1 MSCENCG
8 SCGTATTPSGCG
20 DKGHCSSGSC
30 NKLNTFDWLSH
41 IDLPEQANIDI
52 IEVGFKNNAR
62 KEFYRKPHYLYVTTG
77 DYVVVESAAGSY
89 DIGRVS
95 LVGELVRMQ
104 MKKKRVRDN
113 AILPNVL
120 RLANERDTERLSE
133 ARALET
139 ETLVKARAIAR
150 SLNLDMKVGDV
161 EFQGDK
167 RKVTFY
173 YTADGRIDFRE
184 LIRIYA
190 KEFKV
195 KIEMRQIGARQESA
209 RIGGIGACGRE
220 LCCSTWLSDFKSV
233 STVAARYQNL
243 AINQSKLS
251 GQCGRLKCCLNYEL
265 KSYLD
270 ALRDFPKNVDKLE
283 TQRGPVILI
292 KTDIFKKLMYYGYQ
306 QQYGVADI
314 QPLTTDQV
322 KQFAEWNAKGIK
334 PADLAALQPN
344 EAGEILMPIEQD
356 PAQMN
361 KQQRVSRLHRK
372 LDKTDG
378 AVEED
383 EPLELPDIQEKS
395 SKRRKNKK
403 RKPGQGEDKQPNNN
417 QAKGGANQDFKPSIS
432 EKPVMANNPTKENQP
447 KGGPQQ
453 HQKNKN
459 KQQQNAGN
467 PNAPKPQHNNQKQK
481 ANAEGNAI
489 PASEKTV
496 QNPNQQAKA
505 PAGERPEKAPRQPQQ
520 GQHPNQKNN
529 PQQQGKKPV
538 QNPNKPTAAPQ
549 NNNQPTANNNQPVAP
564 ANTAPSGENNPNNN
578 PNANPKNNK
587 FRFHHHKKGKN
598 NNNQN
603 KPNEK
608 NNQPPKQ

>member
-8 SCGTATTPSGCG
+8 SCGTASAPSGCG

-41 IDLPEQANIDI
+41 IDLPEQANVDI
-52 IEVGFKNNAR
+52 IEVGFKQNAR
-62 KEFYRKPHYLYVTTG
+62 KEFFRKPHYLYVNTG

-120 RLANERDTERLSE
+120 RLANERDVERLSE
-133 ARALET
+133 ARALEKD
-139 ETLVKARAIAR
+139 TLVKARAIAR

-283 TQRGPVILI
+283 TQRGTVILI
-292 KTDIFKKLMYYGYQ
+292 KTDIFKRLMYYGYQ
-306 QQYGVADI
+306 QPYGVADI
-314 QPLTTDQV
+314 QALTTDQV
-322 KQFAEWNAKGIK
+322 RQFAEWNAQGIK
-334 PADLAALQPN
+334 PQDLAALQPN
-344 EAGEILMPIEQD
+344 EAGEMQVPIASD
-356 PAQMN
+356 PNAAN

-372 LDKTDG
+372 LDKNESGID
-378 AVEED
+378 ED

-395 SKRRKNKK
+395 NKRRKNKK
-403 RKPGQGEDKQPNNN
+403 RKPGKGENPNEERGHNPKNN
-417 QAKGGANQDFKPSIS
+417 ANNDFKPAIS
-432 EKPVMANNPTKENQP
+432 EKPVVANNPTKEQKQNSNAKPQNNSQKP
-447 KGGPQQ
+447 KGPNPQ
-453 HQKNKN
+453 
-459 KQQQNAGN
+459 KQQQERNKQPQNADGIVEKVAQGQEKVERNNAPKQNPERNNKPPHAPKKPN
-467 PNAPKPQHNNQKQK
+467 PNAQNKKPQGNPAPVNPPVQNNVSVQNNPPVQQ
-481 ANAEGNAI
+481 G
-489 PASEKTV
+489 PTV
-496 QNPNQQAKA
+496 QNPNSK
-505 PAGERPEKAPRQPQQ
+505 
-520 GQHPNQKNN
+520 QHK
-529 PQQQGKKPV
+529 
-538 QNPNKPTAAPQ
+538 
-549 NNNQPTANNNQPVAP
+549 
-564 ANTAPSGENNPNNN
+564 S
-578 PNANPKNNK
+578 
-587 FRFHHHKKGKN
+587 RFHNNKKGKP
-598 NNNQN
+598 NQN